1 MIDARC
7 KGVRILPSLL
17 ATQTTPYF
25 TLHPNIDPVGVYK
38 PSLSKVGKLGRGRKE
53 KKGSSPPP
61 PQLNLLLDQDTSFSH
76 FLP

>member
-53 KKGSSPPP
+53 KREALFNRIYYLIKT
-61 PQLNLLLDQDTSFSH
+61 LLFPTFYLD
-76 FLP
+76 

>member
-53 KKGSSPPP
+53 KKGSSPP
-61 PQLNLLLDQDTSFSH
+61 QIYYLIKTLLFPTFYLD
-76 FLP
+76 